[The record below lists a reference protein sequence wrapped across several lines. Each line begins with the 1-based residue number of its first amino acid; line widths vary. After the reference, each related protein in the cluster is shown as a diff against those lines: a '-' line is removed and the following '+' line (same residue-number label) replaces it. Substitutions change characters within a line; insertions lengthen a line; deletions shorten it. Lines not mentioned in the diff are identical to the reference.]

1 MYNIKEFSSIQ
12 YPNLI
17 IKNVPG
23 CLLGQKTPVK
33 TFWFDCYFLH

>member
-1 MYNIKEFSSIQ
+1 MSSSIK
-12 YPNLI
+12 YPDCPLL

-33 TFWFDCYFLH
+33 TFWFDCYFLC